1 MSDLTPQDEALLDR
15 ARSDLDP
22 SDDDR
27 ARNKRRLYA
36 HLGIG
41 IGAASAA
48 ASTSASA
55 GTVAAAA
62 AGSGALGLAVK
73 TGLALVLAGT
83 LAGTAVVAVHSRAT
97 PATPP
102 SLRSAPTSIATAPTA
117 PTTQPFPLTVNPG
130 PAPVAIAQPPA
141 SPDPSPPQAAV
152 LDPTVAP
159 LDARE
164 PAQPRALPPPEPV
177 ARALVARSIVRSAP
191 PASTSPGMLGHD
203 GPLPLASPP
212 ATDGMNAS
220 PPGAA
225 APSGNAVPPA
235 PAIALPAGPAT
246 VLAEAQ
252 LLRDADAALKA
263 GDPRRAET
271 LLAQHSASFPNGAL
285 VEEREA
291 ERVAVLCALGRTE
304 QARAAASAFL
314 RDRPRSPLATR
325 VRSSC
330 RGTP

>member
-41 IGAASAA
+41 IGAATAA

-55 GTVAAAA
+55 GTVAAAG
-62 AGSGALGLAVK
+62 AGSSALGLAVK
-73 TGLALVLAGT
+73 AGLAVVLAGA
-83 LAGTAVVAVHSRAT
+83 LAGTGVVAVQSRA
-97 PATPP
+97 ARGTPP
-102 SLRSAPTSIATAPTA
+102 DPRSAPTSITTA
-117 PTTQPFPLTVNPG
+117 PTTQTFPLAVAPR

-141 SPDPSPPQAAV
+141 SPDPSGPQAAV

-159 LDARE
+159 SDPRE
-164 PAQPRALPPPEPV
+164 PAPPLAPSHTPPV
-177 ARALVARSIVRSAP
+177 GRSIARSAP
-191 PASTSPGMLGHD
+191 LAPSSPGMLGHD

-212 ATDGMNAS
+212 ATDGMIAS

-225 APSGNAVPPA
+225 APTSNAVPPA

-263 GDPRRAET
+263 GDPRRAEA

-330 RGTP
+330 GGTSNFP